1 VVLANGRLRQLNA
14 RFASGPLLLGFA
26 FGAIG
31 LAVALQAAH
40 ALFDLG
46 GPSLDGFFKDGI
58 FTAAEFAAVAM
69 ASARVL
75 LRRENRLAWGLI
87 SIGLLVWAGGD
98 LVWTVWLNNL
108 SHPPYPSIADA
119 LYLSMYPTIYC
130 GLLLLMRAHFRHAG
144 AAVWL
149 DGLVVGLATAALGAA
164 VIFPD
169 VLVASQGGSA
179 AVAVNLAYPLGDFL
193 LLVFIA
199 VGFTLSGWR
208 PGRQW
213 LILGIGLALSASADM
228 IFVYQEAHGNYVAG
242 HILDTMWPASMWF
255 IALAAWQPARQASY
269 RRAAVGHTI
278 VFPVAFALI
287 AFGLLIS
294 AGLHPLTH
302 LALGLA
308 AGAIFAAGVRATLT
322 YLENGRMLRRQT
334 EDAITDALTGLG
346 NRRRLMEDL
355 ELAVDRGLRDE
366 PSTLAFFD
374 LNGFKRYND
383 SFGHGAGDAL
393 LTSLGRALAIAV
405 GPQGE
410 AYRLG
415 GDEFCAL
422 LDGRFP
428 RSDALVAKASA
439 ALCEQGSGFTV
450 TASCGVVIVPEDAT
464 TVTTALGLADERMY
478 ADKGRDGRGTHSQTQ
493 SVLMQ
498 LLTEREPELHDHVHD
513 VGLLAVA
520 IGRRFELD
528 SEQLDELRRA
538 AELHDIGKL
547 AIPEAILHKPA
558 PLGDSEQRFI
568 RQHTIIGERILNVA
582 PALRMVSLLVRSS
595 HERWDGAGYPDR
607 LVGAEIPLGARII
620 AACDAYDAMTS
631 ARPYV
636 TARTPEEAL
645 AELRRHAGS
654 QFDPAVVREL
664 CAYFAGLPL
673 RHLESPRAQLPS
685 MAEGPVDTVR

>member
-1 VVLANGRLRQLNA
+1 LA
-14 RFASGPLLLGFA
+14 
-26 FGAIG
+26 I
-31 LAVALQAAH
+31 ALHAAH

-46 GPSLDGFFKDGI
+46 GGSLEGFFKDGI
-58 FTAAEFAAVAM
+58 FTAAEFAAVAV
-69 ASARVL
+69 AGVRVL
-75 LRRENRLAWGLI
+75 CRRENRLAWGLI
-87 SIGLLVWAGGD
+87 ASGLLVWAGGD
-98 LVWTVWLNNL
+98 LVWTVWLNDL
-108 SHPPYPSIADA
+108 SNPPYPSIADA
-119 LYLSMYPTIYC
+119 LYLSMYPAIYC

-144 AAVWL
+144 FAVWL

-169 VLVASQGGSA
+169 VLAASEGSST

-213 LILGIGLALSASADM
+213 LLLGLGLALSAAADM
-228 IFVYQEAHGNYVAG
+228 IFVYQEAHGSYVAG
-242 HILDTMWPASMWF
+242 RILDTMWPASMAF
-255 IALAAWQPARQASY
+255 IALAAWQPARQPTN
-269 RRAAVGHTI
+269 RREALRHSI
-278 VFPVAFALI
+278 VFPAVFAVI

-308 AGAIFAAGVRATLT
+308 AGAVFAAGIRATLT

-355 ELAVDRGLRDE
+355 ENAVHGASRGDE
-366 PSTLAFFD
+366 ATLAFFD

-393 LTSLGRALAIAV
+393 LTSLGRALAVAV
-405 GPQGE
+405 DSHGE

-415 GDEFCAL
+415 GDEFCVL
-422 LDGRFP
+422 LRGRFP
-428 RSDALVAKASA
+428 CSDALVAKASA
-439 ALCEQGSGFTV
+439 ALCEQGSGFIV
-450 TASCGVVIVPEDAT
+450 TASCGVVVLPEDAAT
-464 TVTTALGLADERMY
+464 LTAALGLADERMY

-498 LLTEREPELHDHVHD
+498 LLTEREPALHSHVHD

-520 IGRRFELD
+520 IGRQFDLD
-528 SEQLDELRRA
+528 SEELDELRRA

-547 AIPEAILHKPA
+547 AIPEAILHKPQ
-558 PLGDSEQRFI
+558 PLNDSERRFI

-595 HERWDGAGYPDR
+595 HERWDGGGYPDGLAR
-607 LVGAEIPLGARII
+607 AEIPLGARII
-620 AACDAYDAMTS
+620 AACDAYDAMIS
-631 ARPYV
+631 ARPYAA
-636 TARTPEEAL
+636 ARTPDEAI
-645 AELRRHAGS
+645 AELKRHAGT
-654 QFDPAVVREL
+654 QFDPDVVARL
-664 CAYFAGLPL
+664 CKYLSEMRRSDVSVPA
-673 RHLESPRAQLPS
+673 HISQVS
-685 MAEGPVDTVR
+685 Q